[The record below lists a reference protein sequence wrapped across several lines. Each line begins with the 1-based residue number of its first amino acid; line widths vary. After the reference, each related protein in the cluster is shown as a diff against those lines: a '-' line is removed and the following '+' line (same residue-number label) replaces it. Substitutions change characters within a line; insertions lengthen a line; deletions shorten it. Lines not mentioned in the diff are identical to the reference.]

1 MELRKSINLANF
13 LALATVLNILESFIP
28 IFSNFVPGIKL
39 GLTNIIIILVLYSY
53 SFKDALIVSI
63 LRVFLVGILRTGL
76 FSISFFFSLGG
87 AILSICMMFVVKK
100 FTKLSIVGV
109 SIVGSF
115 FHSIGQIIVA
125 IIMLRNINMIYY
137 LPWIL
142 LFSVPTGCLI
152 GVVSKEIYS
161 HLKNLLKNR

>member
-1 MELRKSINLANF
+1 MELKKTVNLANF
-13 LALATVLNILESFIP
+13 LALATVLNIVESFIP

-39 GLTNIIIILVLYSY
+39 GLTNIVIILVLYSY

-87 AILSICMMFVVKK
+87 AFLSIFMMYIVKK
-100 FTKLSIVGV
+100 ITKLSMVGV
-109 SIVGSF
+109 SVVGSF
-115 FHSIGQIIVA
+115 FHSIGQVIVA
-125 IIMLRNINMIYY
+125 IIILKNINMIYY

-142 LFSVPTGCLI
+142 LFSIPTGCLI
-152 GVVSKEIYS
+152 GIVSKEIYI
-161 HLKNLLKNR
+161 HLQKILKNE

>member
-1 MELRKSINLANF
+1 MELKKTINLANF
-13 LALATVLNILESFIP
+13 LALATVLNIVESFIP

-39 GLTNIIIILVLYSY
+39 GLANIIIILILYSY
-53 SFKDALIVSI
+53 SFKDALTISI

-87 AILSICMMFVVKK
+87 AILSICMMFLAKK
-100 FTKLSIVGV
+100 LTKLSIIGISV
-109 SIVGSF
+109 IGSF

-125 IIMLRNINMIYY
+125 IIFLRNINMVYY

-142 LFSVPTGCLI
+142 LFSIPTGCLI
-152 GVVSKEIYS
+152 GVVSKQIYL
-161 HLKNLLKNR
+161 HLQKILKC